1 MNSQVVQGKLLGVVE
16 GPAILLEV
24 KGQEVKLS
32 SNLDLSIQW
41 IQKHVETEVMVMI
54 ENDQVTEIV

>member
-1 MNSQVVQGKLLGVVE
+1 MNRQVAQGKLLGVIE

-32 SNLDLSIQW
+32 CDLDLSIQW